1 MRTRAQAAA
10 ALTTLASLPD
20 DTLLQVIAACT
31 GELYD
36 VPLFDAVKGLACIS
50 KGMRQQLHR
59 LQPLVGVQSLTVV
72 QRPAHGP
79 WRVMLQHRAK
89 LTKAVV
95 QLAQQGRVHSIHYG
109 RDYDKPQGRTLLAPS
124 VVKRVIPVL
133 LGEGCSLLEFSL
145 LGVELNG
152 TWATTLGKQAV
163 CSAVL
168 LRLYLFQCGLRGPL
182 PELRLPVLQNLDLSF
197 NELTGGLEPLSGCTS
212 LQEISLFQNRLTG
225 GLEPLRGC
233 TALRSLSLHNNKIT
247 GGFEPL
253 RGCTALRGLTL
264 CDNQLT
270 GDLKPLWD
278 CASLRMLQLKQNP
291 LIPTYEDRAH
301 FEEQCSSYL
310 DI

>member
-1 MRTRAQAAA
+1 MSAAD
-10 ALTTLASLPD
+10 LTIVSLPD
-20 DTLLQVIAACT
+20 ELLLLVIKACNEPIPVSN
-31 GELYD
+31 GL
-36 VPLFDAVKGLACIS
+36 PLFEHVKGLACLS
-50 KGMRQQLHR
+50 KGLQQQLHR
-59 LQPLVGVQSLTVV
+59 LQPLVGVPSLTVV

-109 RDYDKPQGRTLLAPS
+109 HDYEKPLGSTLLAKS
-124 VVKRVIPVL
+124 VVKRVIPEL

-145 LGVELNG
+145 LGVVLNG
-152 TWATTLGKQAV
+152 TWAATLGEQVV

-168 LRLYLFQCGLRGPL
+168 LRLFLFQCNLRGPL
-182 PELRLPVLQNLDLSF
+182 PELRLPALQTLDLSF
-197 NELTGGLEPLSGCTS
+197 NQLTGGLEPLAACTS
-212 LQEISLFQNRLTG
+212 LQQISLFQNQLTG

-233 TALRSLSLHNNKIT
+233 TALRCLSLHNNKLT

-253 RGCTALRGLTL
+253 RGCKALRGLTL
-264 CDNQLT
+264 FNNKLT